1 MALQTPVE
9 LAGQHVLQVL
19 PVRQQLAAG
28 QCRDCVGV
36 GQVQLEVDA
45 GAGLEGCLGVVRD
58 EVPDTGV
65 GDVDGA
71 KQVGRGVAPNSPQEG
86 VQVPLLLKDR

>member
-9 LAGQHVLQVL
+9 FAGQHILQVL

-28 QCRDCVGV
+28 QCGDRVGV

-58 EVPDTGV
+58 EVPDAGV
-65 GDVDGA
+65 GDMDGA
-71 KQVGRGVAPNSPQEG
+71 KQIGWGVTPNSPQEG
-86 VQVPLLLKDR
+86 VQVPLLQKER